1 MKEKLFGVLYKKAG
15 KIDKITVKTFMKRRL
30 PIYLLII
37 LVLSIWGVGT
47 AVSMFFLV
55 VSFFLG
61 WTTNK
66 IISAVKDYRL
76 TLRLNRQHYSTLE
89 YETMKK
95 ERDIALKAF
104 EQISAGHAKK
114 GVQGA
119 RQGNVPAMPSASP
132 HMRSMDI
139 DHIAEMMRQMGDDA
153 K

>member
-1 MKEKLFGVLYKKAG
+1 MKEKLFGSLYKKAG
-15 KIDKITVKTFMKRRL
+15 KIDKTTVKKFTRKRL

-76 TLRLNRQHYSTLE
+76 TLRLNKQHYTNIE
-89 YETMKK
+89 FETMRK

-104 EQISAGHAKK
+104 EQISAGYAKK

-139 DHIAEMMRQMGDDA
+139 DQMMDIMRQMESDT